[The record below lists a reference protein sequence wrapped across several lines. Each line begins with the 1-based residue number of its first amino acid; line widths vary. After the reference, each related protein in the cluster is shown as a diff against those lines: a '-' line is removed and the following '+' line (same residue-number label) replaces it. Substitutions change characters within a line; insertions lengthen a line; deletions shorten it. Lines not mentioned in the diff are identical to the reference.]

1 MWNCYIALEHDI
13 SLSGIS
19 LDNGIEKSNKMI
31 KYIVEQRWHY
41 HWRPWNWNL
50 LLGASIA
57 FGPCHVGPAHM
68 HCLHDHADQDTV
80 MHKRANILIV
90 IEKIS
95 LLLINGLSSCGVSEF
110 GHTRDRCCHFPQ
122 SQRPFCFFS
131 HSCTVAFCYSTPWV
145 QSYECFHSMK
155 KEEDVEC
162 VTFWYVH
169 WTT

>member
-1 MWNCYIALEHDI
+1 MVLKNLTRCSSTLLSRDDIAT
-13 SLSGIS
+13 GVP
-19 LDNGIEKSNKMI
+19 G
-31 KYIVEQRWHY
+31 
-41 HWRPWNWNL
+41 NWNL

-57 FGPCHVGPAHM
+57 FGSCHVGPAHM

-95 LLLINGLSSCGVSEF
+95 LLLINGLSSCGVSQF
-110 GHTRDRCCHFPQ
+110 GHTKHRCCHFPQ
-122 SQRPFCFFS
+122 SQRPFRFFS
-131 HSCTVAFCYSTPWV
+131 HSCTVAFYYSTPWV

-162 VTFWYVH
+162 VTFGMRVGFLE
-169 WTT
+169 T